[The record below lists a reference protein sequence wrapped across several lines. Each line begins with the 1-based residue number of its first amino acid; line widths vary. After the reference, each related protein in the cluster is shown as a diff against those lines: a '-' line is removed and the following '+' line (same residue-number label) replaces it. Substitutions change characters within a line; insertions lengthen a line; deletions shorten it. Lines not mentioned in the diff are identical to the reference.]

1 MRALQFGRK
10 LTSARFAHFSDG
22 TPGPHRLLAGSRYT
36 SGGQA
41 AAGPQSCVIS
51 SSASPGGVGQDGVG
65 MRAPRVCRPFHH
77 PSLRHAPAPTA
88 AGPPRG
94 VRRSDHRRRSTPSLP
109 SPPLEH
115 MQTHVART
123 TRAPRAA
130 SDACRPSW
138 LGRAGG
144 PPLSLSLSAPSANN
158 VPLPNVQRTANDD
171 PYTPTHA
178 TGGGRAVQSPPRTR
192 TLTPTHTSR
201 TTNHQPDGEHTD
213 VVVQVEHRERR
224 AGGDGSGGDGAARH
238 RRRARVC
245 CSGHALGGAAHGRFG
260 ASPIA

>member
-1 MRALQFGRK
+1 MAPLGLIASSPVHATRQEVRRRRPAK
-10 LTSARFAHFSDG
+10 L
-22 TPGPHRLLAGSRYT
+22 
-36 SGGQA
+36 
-41 AAGPQSCVIS
+41 IS

-138 LGRAGG
+138 LCRAGG
-144 PPLSLSLSAPSANN
+144 PLLSLSLSLR
-158 VPLPNVQRTANDD
+158 PLPTTYRCPTCNVQLT
-171 PYTPTHA
+171 TIHTH
-178 TGGGRAVQSPPRTR
+178 R
-192 TLTPTHTSR
+192 HT
-201 TTNHQPDGEHTD
+201 
-213 VVVQVEHRERR
+213 RR
-224 AGGDGSGGDGAARH
+224 AAVEPSRA
-238 RRRARVC
+238 RRAR
-245 CSGHALGGAAHGRFG
+245 AR
-260 ASPIA
+260 